1 MNVIIGT
8 MRHVQGYSL
17 RNIHFFPT
25 SLFFGTVECVTP
37 QITQPFYLIKS
48 ILLKATLFQY
58 CHQQYQVI
66 LVTAAFQIPA
76 LGNPLHCHLLVHKQ
90 SIQNINVQTLSETSE
105 SLLQSSKVQTQK
117 QTQWPSGHDWIHQA
131 WCHSRDWDL
140 AEWQDMHSRSIP
152 PRAWV
157 WCNMQR
163 QRKGRA
169 WRSSHCSLKRPQ
181 LEPPPYQ

>member
-1 MNVIIGT
+1 MVNRATGDKELLHVINVIIGT

-76 LGNPLHCHLLVHKQ
+76 LGNPLHCHLLVHQQ

-117 QTQWPSGHDWIHQA
+117 QTQ
-131 WCHSRDWDL
+131 
-140 AEWQDMHSRSIP
+140 
-152 PRAWV
+152 
-157 WCNMQR
+157 
-163 QRKGRA
+163 
-169 WRSSHCSLKRPQ
+169 
-181 LEPPPYQ
+181 